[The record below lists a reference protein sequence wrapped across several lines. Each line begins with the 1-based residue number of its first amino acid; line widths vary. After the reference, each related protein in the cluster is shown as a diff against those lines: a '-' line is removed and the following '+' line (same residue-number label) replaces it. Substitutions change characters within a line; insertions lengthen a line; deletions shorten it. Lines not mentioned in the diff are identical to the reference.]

1 MTHKPCRFLGE
12 KHRAFQAKAFLFPL
26 VFLQESHHSLSFFQ
40 MNSRHT
46 HFPQLSGPRRQE
58 LAFEPTARPG
68 GTSAS
73 EWRGKTGHAIPRGEI
88 LIEEKIQ
95 AMVNFV
101 KIGHFSRE

>member
-12 KHRAFQAKAFLFPL
+12 KHRAFRAKAFLFPL
-26 VFLQESHHSLSFFQ
+26 VFLQESHHSLSFFS
-40 MNSRHT
+40 NE
-46 HFPQLSGPRRQE
+46 FPAYAFPAALRSTPPRARIRTYSPTGRRVRLGMARQ
-58 LAFEPTARPG
+58 
-68 GTSAS
+68 
-73 EWRGKTGHAIPRGEI
+73 TGHAIPRREI

>member
-1 MTHKPCRFLGE
+1 MLSGRKPFFFLSFSFKNPTIRFL
-12 KHRAFQAKAFLFPL
+12 
-26 VFLQESHHSLSFFQ
+26 FFQ

-68 GTSAS
+68 GASAS
-73 EWRGKTGHAIPRGEI
+73 EWRGKTGHAIPRREI